1 MAEATAPPSDTA
13 QDAGARAVRN
23 TVVRATSDIAGK
35 VLSFVLF
42 AALARALDQSAVGI
56 YFFGLAFVQ
65 LAAVP
70 VDLGLDRLLL
80 RRVSEDR
87 SASDDLLWNVLAVK
101 LALAVPVVPIVILI
115 VNIAG
120 YDSTTRETVYVLAG
134 AMIVE
139 AMSRAMQAVFMANE
153 RNELLAAYFIL
164 QRLVGTAIGLFA
176 LAEGYGV
183 VAVAGGYAAGAIV
196 GLVVAAVLMAR
207 RLGFPRL
214 RFDRAGWPKLARTS
228 LPFAVHESFTLL
240 LLKLDAV
247 MLSLL
252 STQAAVGRYGVASR
266 LYESTFFITFAITG
280 AVAPM
285 YVYLTRDST
294 PTVGAVF
301 ERSIKLSLVALVPC
315 AVAFAALS
323 EPLLVLFFGEDFR
336 DAAPTLELLSASAV
350 FMGVIGLC
358 STLIS
363 LRMNPV
369 MMVRLTSA
377 MVILNVIFNLVL
389 QPRYG
394 DRAAAGVMT
403 GTLLVF
409 TVMAVRT
416 AAGGVGGLPLMRVG
430 AGPMA
435 AGLAMLLAVIRVE
448 PLGLDLVLGLTVYAC
463 VLLLVERLVAPD
475 DLRFAADLVRS
486 RVLSRRDSTAS

>member
-1 MAEATAPPSDTA
+1 
-13 QDAGARAVRN
+13 
-23 TVVRATSDIAGK
+23 
-35 VLSFVLF
+35 
-42 AALARALDQSAVGI
+42 
-56 YFFGLAFVQ
+56 
-65 LAAVP
+65 VP
-70 VDLGLDRLLL
+70 VDLGLDRLML

-87 SASDDLLWNVLAVK
+87 KSADDLLWNVLGLK
-101 LALAVPVVPIVILI
+101 LALAVPVIPVVVLI
-115 VNIAG
+115 VNVAG
-120 YDSTTRETVYVLAG
+120 YDQATRETIYVLTG
-134 AMIVE
+134 AMVVE
-139 AMSRAMQAVFMANE
+139 ALSRAMQAVFMAHE
-153 RNELLAAYFIL
+153 RNELLATYFIL
-164 QRLVGTAIGLFA
+164 QRLVGTAIGLLA
-176 LAEGYGV
+176 LAAGYGV
-183 VAVAGGYAAGAIV
+183 VAVAGGYAVGAIV
-196 GLVVAAVLMAR
+196 GVVVAAYLMAR

-214 RFDRAGWPKLARTS
+214 HLDRTRWPQLARAS

-247 MLSLL
+247 LLSLL
-252 STQAAVGRYGVASR
+252 STQAAVGRYGAASR

-301 ERSIKLSLVALVPC
+301 ERSIKLALVALVPC
-315 AVAFAALS
+315 AVAFLALS

-336 DAAPTLELLSASAV
+336 DAGRTLELLSVSAV

-377 MVILNVIFNLVL
+377 MVVLNVLFNVAL
-389 QPRYG
+389 QPKYG

-409 TVMAVRT
+409 MVMAVRT
-416 AAGGVGGLPLMRVG
+416 AAGGVGGLPLIRVG
-430 AGPMA
+430 AGPIA
-435 AGLAMLLAVIRVE
+435 AGLAMLLSVIRIE
-448 PLGLDLVLGLTVYAC
+448 PLGLDFVIGLTVYAC
-463 VLLLVERLVAPD
+463 VLLVVERLVAPD
-475 DLRFAADLVRS
+475 DLRFAWDLLRS
-486 RVLSRRDSTAS
+486 RLLRRPSTSS

>member
-1 MAEATAPPSDTA
+1 
-13 QDAGARAVRN
+13 
-23 TVVRATSDIAGK
+23 
-35 VLSFVLF
+35 
-42 AALARALDQSAVGI
+42 
-56 YFFGLAFVQ
+56 
-65 LAAVP
+65 
-70 VDLGLDRLLL
+70 
-80 RRVSEDR
+80 
-87 SASDDLLWNVLAVK
+87 
-101 LALAVPVVPIVILI
+101 
-115 VNIAG
+115 
-120 YDSTTRETVYVLAG
+120 
-134 AMIVE
+134 MIVE
-139 AMSRAMQAVFMANE
+139 ALSRAMQAVFMANE

-164 QRLVGTAIGLFA
+164 QRLVGTAIGLLA

-196 GLVVAAVLMAR
+196 GLVVAAFLMAR

-214 RFDRAGWPKLARTS
+214 RLDRARWPRLARAS

-247 MLSLL
+247 LLSLL
-252 STQAAVGRYGVASR
+252 STQAAVGRYGAASR

-301 ERSIKLSLVALVPC
+301 ERSIKLALVALVPC

-323 EPLLVLFFGEDFR
+323 EPLLVLFFGESFR

-377 MVILNVIFNLVL
+377 MVVLNVVFNLAL
-389 QPRYG
+389 QPKYG

-416 AAGGVGGLPLMRVG
+416 AAARRRRAPADARRRRAGGGRARDAALGDPDRA
-430 AGPMA
+430 AGPRPGDRADGLRLRA
-435 AGLAMLLAVIRVE
+435 AGRRAARRAGRPAVRLATCCAA
-448 PLGLDLVLGLTVYAC
+448 AC
-463 VLLLVERLVAPD
+463 CAATAPP
-475 DLRFAADLVRS
+475 RRGSATPS
-486 RVLSRRDSTAS
+486 RVCRTS